1 MFSNDRNIETIGQL
15 VEVVKHYVGL
25 QLKHMKLDIIDKVV
39 RVLTVLTMTFVL
51 MLLLLLAIIY
61 LSFAAAYALAPVT
74 GTATAFACVAGI
86 YFFILFLFVIFRKKW
101 IERPLVK
108 LLANILIQ
116 E

>member
-15 VEVVKHYVGL
+15 AEAIKHYIGL
-25 QLKHMKLDIIDKVV
+25 QSKYIKLDVIDKVV

-51 MLLLLLAIIY
+51 MLLLLLVIIY
-61 LSFAAAYALAPVT
+61 LSFAVAYALASIL

-86 YFFILFLFVIFRKKW
+86 YFLTLLLFVFFRKKW

-108 LLANILIQ
+108 LLANILLQ